1 MEPSGSV
8 AFTAMG
14 GVKNKSA
21 RRGDNDASDGRAHYE
36 VNVSGS
42 STRCRL
48 KKCLLVVTPKIPLCS
63 TGEMMLKFSELGE
76 ESSRK
81 LS

>member
-1 MEPSGSV
+1 
-8 AFTAMG
+8 MG

-21 RRGDNDASDGRAHYE
+21 RRGDNDASDGRAHYYE

-63 TGEMMLKFSELGE
+63 TDEMMLKFSELGE
-76 ESSRK
+76 ELSRK